1 MAEILFTN
9 NASTTLFTTI
19 DELATEITVAPG
31 TGELFPVLHP
41 VKDEHFRITLIS
53 TKGDFEI
60 LKVIAR
66 VEDRFTVE
74 RGQEGTIAKSFEQ
87 GSVVEL
93 RLTAG
98 GLNWISDRVGSIESA
113 IGLDESGSNIAP
125 SDSFVLAII
134 NHEKFKHASKH
145 YKGGTDPI
153 APTNIGAATGD
164 ATGNAVNANQWGGSA
179 IFRSTAEPTD
189 SVGKTN
195 DIWFQYYM

>member
-31 TGELFPVLHP
+31 TGELFPTLHP
-41 VKDEHFRITLIS
+41 SKDEHFRVTLIS
-53 TKGDFEI
+53 TTGDFEI
-60 LKVIAR
+60 VKVIAR

-87 GSVVEL
+87 NSVVEL

-98 GLNWISDRVGSIESA
+98 GINWISDRIANVENA
-113 IGLDESGSNIAP
+113 IGFDESGTTIVP
-125 SDSFVLAII
+125 SDSFILAVI
-134 NHEKFKHASKH
+134 NHPKFKHATKH
-145 YKGGTDPI
+145 AKDGTDPI
-153 APTNIGAATGD
+153 TPISIGSATGD

-179 IFRSTAEPTD
+179 IFRSTATPSD

-195 DIWFQYYM
+195 DIWFQYYV